1 MAFDKIFKI
10 ASFNCFNL
18 LRPSVVYYNKPA
30 YSENEFGRKLEWCA
44 GLLERTQADLVSFQ
58 EVFHE
63 EALQALVDRVP
74 HLEGAEVVALGA
86 SRDENERP
94 DDNDP
99 GQLRAIMPKVGLA
112 MTLEVLD
119 KQEIRDFPT
128 GAELRFPSIDPA
140 TGVETL
146 VELPL
151 RTFQRPILKARVKLS
166 NDVPATVFVA
176 HLKSKRPST
185 LEDHGESGEVPLHR
199 ALGAVRSL
207 VIRAAEAAA
216 LRALVLDV
224 VDDPDDTD
232 APRGEPV
239 IVIGD
244 LNDSDAAVSTKVVSG
259 ERPWIFPPFQETKR
273 IWDTLL
279 YNVHDLQAEQSLSS
293 HAYSH
298 IHDGHYEMLDHI
310 MLSQEFNR
318 LFRGHVG
325 AFRNARIYNDHLVDG
340 AQSDERSGRTR
351 RAGGGNQDED
361 GGGTGRMI
369 GTSARPRRPIAAL
382 AMVNFTGI
390 PPVSC

>member
-1 MAFDKIFKI
+1 MPFDKTFKI

-18 LRPSVVYYNKPA
+18 LRPGVVYYNKPA
-30 YSENEFGRKLEWCA
+30 YRDEEFGDKLDWCA
-44 GLLERTQADLVSFQ
+44 NLLQRTQADLVGFQ

-63 EALQALVDRVP
+63 EALRALVNRVP

-86 SRDENERP
+86 NRDDNERP
-94 DDNDP
+94 DEGDP
-99 GQLRAIMPKVGLA
+99 NQPRAIMPKVGLA
-112 MTLEVLD
+112 TTLDVLD
-119 KQEIRDFPT
+119 TQEIRDFPA
-128 GAELRFPSIDPA
+128 GADLRFPSIDPA

-151 RTFQRPILKARVKLS
+151 RTFQRPILKARVRLT

-176 HLKSKRPST
+176 HLKSKRPSI
-185 LEDHGESGEVPLHR
+185 LEGHGESGDVPLHK

-216 LRALVLDV
+216 LRALVLEV
-224 VDDPDDTD
+224 VDDPDDSA

-244 LNDSDAAVSTKVVSG
+244 LNDSDTAVSTKVVGG
-259 ERPWIFPPFQETKR
+259 ERPWLFSPFQEKKR
-273 IWDTLL
+273 TWDTLL

-298 IHDGHYEMLDHI
+298 IHDGHYEVLDHI

-340 AQSDERSGRTR
+340 AQSDERSGR
-351 RAGGGNQDED
+351 
-361 GGGTGRMI
+361 I
-369 GTSARPRRPIAAL
+369 
-382 AMVNFTGI
+382 VNDHGV
-390 PPVSC
+390 PVAEIKMKTAEELGS